1 MRIRTIIADDEELAR
16 RGLRVLAQQSA
27 DVDVICECK
36 NGRETVD
43 AVRRHQPDL
52 VFLDVQMPG
61 KTGFDVI
68 NALGD
73 IRRPHIVFVTAY
85 DKFALKAFEVHALD
99 YLLKPINENRFGDTL
114 ARVRDAMSRAADKD
128 IAQRVRE
135 VAADTPGATSPA
147 TASNVDRL
155 AIKDRGRI
163 VVVRVAEIDWIG
175 AAKDYLTV
183 HTKGK
188 TWLMRETIAAMELR
202 LALSGFVRIHRSIL
216 VNTDRVAELRPCDK
230 GEYLVLLKDGTELK
244 LSRSYHAS
252 VERLVSGS
260 LY

>member
-1 MRIRTIIADDEELAR
+1 
-16 RGLRVLAQQSA
+16 
-27 DVDVICECK
+27 
-36 NGRETVD
+36 
-43 AVRRHQPDL
+43 
-52 VFLDVQMPG
+52 
-61 KTGFDVI
+61 
-68 NALGD
+68 
-73 IRRPHIVFVTAY
+73 
-85 DKFALKAFEVHALD
+85 LD
-99 YLLKPINENRFGDTL
+99 YLIKPINEKRFDDTL
-114 ARVRDAMSRAADKD
+114 ARVRDAMLRAADKD

-135 VAADTPGATSPA
+135 VAADSPVMMSPA
-147 TASNVDRL
+147 IASAVDRL

-175 AAKDYLTV
+175 AASDYLTIHV
-183 HTKGK
+183 KGK

-202 LALSGFVRIHRSIL
+202 LALSGFVRIHRSTL
-216 VNTDRVAELRPCDK
+216 VNIDRVAELRPQDK